1 MDLSIVIDTQDISKL
16 VKTTKNAK
24 LFIIKH
30 LSNILDKPVE
40 DILKELE
47 SYEIKID

>member
-1 MDLSIVIDTQDISKL
+1 MDLSIVIDTEDIGKL

-30 LSNILDKPVE
+30 LSKIINKPVE
-40 DILKELE
+40 EILKELE
-47 SYEIKID
+47 SYDIKID